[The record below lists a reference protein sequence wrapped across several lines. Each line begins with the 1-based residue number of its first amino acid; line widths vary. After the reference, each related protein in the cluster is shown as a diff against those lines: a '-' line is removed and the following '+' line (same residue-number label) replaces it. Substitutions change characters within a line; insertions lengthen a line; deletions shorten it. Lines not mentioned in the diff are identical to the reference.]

1 MLPGLKW
8 DKHIPYFNRAA
19 VRAAKRAKKKRLMK
33 EIFGYDVVRSDY
45 LAFDPFHDFG
55 VTPYPIASK
64 NRHQVKVGSSGYPRK
79 HTRVSVD
86 KAYDTPLYIAAPGV
100 NRRGPFTEISSKT
113 TTTSLG
119 RPDQTAIRGFIHDTT
134 KESRGS
140 ISDHGEAEMFLPR
153 IRVPVSKVTYVKY
166 EAELAGADMFG
177 PYHRID
183 RTTRTLSGTCARI
196 TQAEVDKYLT
206 LERAKFTREAPSA
219 AERLLADALPTS
231 RSFGFLR
238 EIIELKDLPRT
249 IQSSVQT
256 VREGVRGVFDPSS
269 AFLNKE
275 FGWDMLAK
283 AAVDLVELPD
293 KIAKRVNYLLE
304 RQGQPTTFRSRL
316 RGSEYVGGAGQ
327 FTFDPLIDESLGVA
341 STAGFRNWEFRL
353 ALNYNVKFPKLEL
366 PKLREYV
373 SSQLWGAKFRVD
385 DFYNLIPWT
394 WLVDWFAGL
403 GDYLEAVA
411 SVNAD
416 TSIANYGFLTYAS
429 QGWLAGVVE
438 GELTGSRST
447 RHNGGPIVTT
457 GTKST
462 VNHEGFLRYHYLN
475 RVDVTS
481 LSDIKRSWVFDDL
494 SLYQASILAAITTR
508 GGH

>member
-1 MLPGLKW
+1 MLPGLKL

-33 EIFGYDVVRSDY
+33 EIFGYDLVRSDY

-55 VTPYPIASK
+55 ITPYPIASK
-64 NRHQVKVGSSGYPRK
+64 NRYQVKVGSSGYPRK
-79 HTRVSVD
+79 HTRISVD
-86 KAYDTPLYIAAPGV
+86 TAHDMLLYAAAPGV
-100 NRRGPFTEISSKT
+100 NRRRPFALTSSNT
-113 TTTSLG
+113 TTTSLNQS
-119 RPDQTAIRGFIHDTT
+119 DQAAIRGFIHDTT
-134 KESRGS
+134 KESRGAT
-140 ISDHGEAEMFLPR
+140 SDHGEAEMFLPR
-153 IRVPVSKVTYVKY
+153 LRVPASKVTYVKY
-166 EAELAGADMFG
+166 EAEVAGEDIYG
-177 PYHRID
+177 PYKRID
-183 RTTRTLSGTCARI
+183 RTTRTSSGILARI
-196 TQAEVDKYLT
+196 TQTEVDKYLT
-206 LERAKFTREAPSA
+206 LERAKFAKEAPSV
-219 AERLLADALPTS
+219 AERLLADALPSS

-238 EIIELKDLPRT
+238 EFIELKDLPRT
-249 IQSSVQT
+249 IMSSVQT
-256 VREGVRGVFDPSS
+256 VREGVRGNFDPSS
-269 AFLNKE
+269 AYLNKE
-275 FGWDMLAK
+275 FGWDLIAK

-293 KIAKRVNYLLE
+293 KIAKRVNYLLD
-304 RQGQPTTFRSRL
+304 RQGQPTTFRAKL

-327 FTFDPLIDESLGVA
+327 FTFNPLIDESLGVA
-341 STAGFRNWEFRL
+341 STAGFRNWEYRL

-373 SSQLWGAKFRVD
+373 TNQLWGARFRVD
-385 DFYNLIPWT
+385 DFYNLVPWT

-403 GDYLEAVA
+403 GDYLEAIA

-438 GELTGSRST
+438 GVFTGTRST
-447 RHNGGPIVTT
+447 RHNGGPIITT
-457 GTKST
+457 NTKSS
-462 VNHEGFLRYHYLN
+462 VNHAGYLRYNYLN

-494 SLYQASILAAITTR
+494 SLFQASILAAITTR